1 MRILIAPQEFKG
13 TLTAVQ
19 AASAVRD
26 VLARVL
32 GSAHLDMAPLS
43 DGGPGFVAALLDA
56 AGGEPHQC
64 LVEDPLGRPI
74 TARWGTI
81 SGGRTAVLE
90 MAAASGL
97 SLLASAERDP
107 RHTTTFGTRQLI
119 RAALDA
125 NCRQILLGIGGSA
138 TNDGGG
144 PSRKTITA
152 WWGSARRAGAN

>member
-64 LVEDPLGRPI
+64 LVGGPPGRPV
-74 TARWGTI
+74 TPRWGTI

-90 MAAASGL
+90 MAAAPGL
-97 SLLASAERDP
+97 SLLASSEPDP
-107 RHTTTFGTRQLI
+107 PPTTPFGTRPLI
-119 RAALDA
+119 RD
-125 NCRQILLGIGGSA
+125 
-138 TNDGGG
+138 
-144 PSRKTITA
+144 
-152 WWGSARRAGAN
+152 